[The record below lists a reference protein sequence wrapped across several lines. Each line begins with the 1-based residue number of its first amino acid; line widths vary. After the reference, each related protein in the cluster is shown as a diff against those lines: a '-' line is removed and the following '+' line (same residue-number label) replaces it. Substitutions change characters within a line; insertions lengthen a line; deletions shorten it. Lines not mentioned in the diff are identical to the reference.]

1 LIATSLC
8 FAEKSVFTQEIL
20 AIVMQNLMDINPLP
34 TLLMRT
40 VIQSLTTFPRLIA
53 FIMNI
58 LQRLI
63 LKKVW
68 HQKKQWEGFIKCC
81 QKTKPNSFQVLLQ
94 LPPEQL
100 EDVLFQCP
108 EMRKSLLDH
117 VLSFT
122 EVQVRVNQLIKNRFL
137 KLNCFSFFKRLHI
150 RQAIMD
156 VIFGKKL
163 EVPMYQNL
171 KVKCEPVSNTNNQHV
186 IVSVSK

>member
-20 AIVMQNLMDINPLP
+20 AIVMQNLMDVNPLP

-68 HQKKQWEGFIKCC
+68 HQKTQWEGFIKCC

-100 EDVLFQCP
+100 EDVLYQCP

-122 EVQVRVNQLIKNRFL
+122 EVQVRYNQLIKNTFL
-137 KLNCFSFFKRLHI
+137 KLKCIFIFEAFTHSSNNYGCCIWQKNGSTNLSKFKSE
-150 RQAIMD
+150 M
-156 VIFGKKL
+156 
-163 EVPMYQNL
+163 
-171 KVKCEPVSNTNNQHV
+171 
-186 IVSVSK
+186 